1 MICLFPCYNSIEVG
15 ESMDKKKFEL
25 FKNKMNSRKYIV
37 FSLYT
42 ATYII
47 RYRNEKFSIKLIT
60 SDYIHYYD
68 SLSEL
73 FSEFT
78 IYGDTLAEL
87 FNEIIIIE

>member
-1 MICLFPCYNSIEVG
+1 MCYNRSEVG
-15 ESMDKKKFEL
+15 ESMDKKKFES
-25 FKNKMNSRKYIV
+25 FQKIINSKKYIV

-47 RYRNEKFSIKLIT
+47 RYKNNEFSIKLLT
-60 SDYIHYYD
+60 SDYVHTYE
-68 SLSEL
+68 SLFQL

-78 IYGDTLAEL
+78 IYGNTLAEL

>member
-1 MICLFPCYNSIEVG
+1 
-15 ESMDKKKFEL
+15 MDKKKFEL
-25 FKNKMNSRKYIV
+25 FQRIINSKKYIV

-47 RYRNEKFSIKLIT
+47 RYKNNEFSIKLHT
-60 SDYIHYYD
+60 SDYVHTYEY
-68 SLSEL
+68 LSQL

>member
-1 MICLFPCYNSIEVG
+1 
-15 ESMDKKKFEL
+15 MDKKKFEL
-25 FKNKMNSRKYIV
+25 FKNKINSRKYIV

-73 FSEFT
+73 FSDFT

>member
-15 ESMDKKKFEL
+15 ESMGKKKFEL

>member
-15 ESMDKKKFEL
+15 ESMDKKKFES
-25 FKNKMNSRKYIV
+25 FQRIINSKKYIV

>member
-1 MICLFPCYNSIEVG
+1 MICLIPCNNSIEVG

-25 FKNKMNSRKYIV
+25 FKNKINSRKYIV

-73 FSEFT
+73 FSDFT

-87 FNEIIIIE
+87 FNEINIIE